1 MIPALLLLA
10 ALRMVPLALCLPL
23 PGLVPRLAFGLVLA
37 SFGTSLPQD
46 PSWLKATLS
55 GAALGLAVLAPVWA
69 ARWAGAMVGRAVRT
83 PAIDAI
89 YTTTAWLVFFAVG
102 GPTLLLRVASFPLE
116 GVVVHGRR
124 FVQLAASVAL
134 PTLLALAIVEVLAG
148 IAQRWEHATE
158 APLHAQQVARSL
170 RPLVASL
177 VLLGGLASLAHG
189 VGEAIR
195 VEASTSVLP

>member
-1 MIPALLLLA
+1 MTPALLLLA

-37 SFGTSLPQD
+37 SFGATLPQD
-46 PSWLKATLS
+46 PSWLNATLS

-69 ARWAGAMVGRAVRT
+69 ARWAGAIVGRAVRT
-83 PAIDAI
+83 PTIEGI
-89 YTTTAWLVFFAVG
+89 YTTTAWLAFFAVG
-102 GPTLLLRVASFPLE
+102 GPSLLLRVAALPLD
-116 GVVVHGRR
+116 GAVHGHR

-158 APLHAQQVARSL
+158 TPLHAHRVARSL

-177 VLLGGLASLAHG
+177 ILLGGFASLAHG
-189 VGEAIR
+189 VGEATR
-195 VEASTSVLP
+195 GEASTSVLP